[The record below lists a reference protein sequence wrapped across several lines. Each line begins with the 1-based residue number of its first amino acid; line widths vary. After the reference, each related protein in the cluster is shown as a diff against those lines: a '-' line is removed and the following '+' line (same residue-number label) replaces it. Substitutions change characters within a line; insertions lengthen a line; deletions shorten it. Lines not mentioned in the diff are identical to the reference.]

1 MSPSK
6 LLFALVLGFAAGGKP
21 KQRHQFTP
29 NLSIKLMLFQIKY
42 PTGCEKTDKM
52 THRIRDLV
60 LVFSVA
66 SRPPDKYRR
75 ERDLLG
81 SFAGDPAGVG

>member
-1 MSPSK
+1 
-6 LLFALVLGFAAGGKP
+6 
-21 KQRHQFTP
+21 
-29 NLSIKLMLFQIKY
+29 MLFQIKY